1 MGLLFL
7 GGRWL
12 SVGYRL
18 TRAKGAEAVSK
29 VERTSGS
36 QLPGDSSFIVPG
48 VRCVKV
54 LRDIG
59 KKG

>member
-1 MGLLFL
+1 MGLFFL

-12 SVGYRL
+12 PVGYRF
-18 TRAKGAEAVSK
+18 TRAKGAEAVRK
-29 VERTSGS
+29 VERTSGVS
-36 QLPGDSSFIVPG
+36 FRETAHFIVAG
-48 VRCVKV
+48 VRNVMV